1 MENLKIKSV
10 YEFDKN
16 EIEYLNEKY
25 QVTKAVAV
33 CFLGKTKFTLDEKG
47 NVRISG
53 EAAYGAF
60 DKEQWKNI
68 KRIVNGK
75 KHIVGLKNDGTVVAY
90 GDNSNGQCNVADW
103 KNVVSVDIDGD
114 KTIGFTKNGMLETH
128 KKEVILP
135 EEEALELKR
144 PTRNNAVGAALGS
157 SNSAVKNNVKSENVN
172 AQGKCGENASYKLIG
187 NTLYID
193 GTGTLDAKTLA
204 EGSTIFHTSRL
215 RYLPNEIE
223 NVIISDGITEIGD
236 YAFCDCTSL
245 KSITIPNSVKKI
257 GDNAFG
263 GCKALEVITIPRSVT
278 YIGKSAFDYRN
289 NLTINGEAGSYAQR
303 YKKDFE
309 AVTSKNS
316 DNSKEI
322 VRKPKKKAF
331 IFAVVAVLAVVGA
344 VGAVVLGNNNSTV
357 KNNVNTASSANMS
370 SSSYYITSYDD
381 TLYDYELEPSTM
393 PSEGKLS
400 ETITFKLVENTLYID
415 GTGEIFSGLFTE
427 YSNTLQYIEYILLS
441 DGITEIGGY
450 TFDSCENLK
459 SITIPDSVTKIGAYT
474 FKNCTSLKSITVPSS
489 VTEIGEGA
497 FRGCTSLESVTIPR
511 RVINIGEGA
520 FWGCGSLTIHGEAGS
535 YAERYAKEADINF
548 GSI

>member
-10 YEFDKN
+10 YEFDKS

-25 QVTKAVAV
+25 QITKVVAV

-114 KTIGFTKNGMLETH
+114 KTIGFTKNGMLETQ
-128 KKEVILP
+128 KEEVILP

-172 AQGKCGENASYKLIG
+172 AQGRCGENASYKLIG

-193 GTGTLDAKTLA
+193 GTGALDAKTLA
-204 EGSTIFHTSRL
+204 EGSTIFHTSRF
-215 RYLPNEIE
+215 RYLPNKIE
-223 NVIISDGITEIGD
+223 NVIIAKGITEIGD

-257 GDNAFG
+257 GD
-263 GCKALEVITIPRSVT
+263 
-278 YIGKSAFDYRN
+278 
-289 NLTINGEAGSYAQR
+289 
-303 YKKDFE
+303 
-309 AVTSKNS
+309 
-316 DNSKEI
+316 
-322 VRKPKKKAF
+322 
-331 IFAVVAVLAVVGA
+331 
-344 VGAVVLGNNNSTV
+344 
-357 KNNVNTASSANMS
+357 
-370 SSSYYITSYDD
+370 
-381 TLYDYELEPSTM
+381 
-393 PSEGKLS
+393 
-400 ETITFKLVENTLYID
+400 
-415 GTGEIFSGLFTE
+415 
-427 YSNTLQYIEYILLS
+427 
-441 DGITEIGGY
+441 
-450 TFDSCENLK
+450 
-459 SITIPDSVTKIGAYT
+459 KI
-474 FKNCTSLKSITVPSS
+474 I
-489 VTEIGEGA
+489 
-497 FRGCTSLESVTIPR
+497 
-511 RVINIGEGA
+511 
-520 FWGCGSLTIHGEAGS
+520 
-535 YAERYAKEADINF
+535 
-548 GSI
+548 

>member
-10 YEFDKN
+10 YEFDKS

-25 QVTKAVAV
+25 QITKVVAV

-90 GDNSNGQCNVADW
+90 GDNSNGQCNVQDW

-114 KTIGFTKNGMLETH
+114 KTIGFTKNGMLETQ
-128 KKEVILP
+128 KEEVILP

-172 AQGKCGENASYKLIG
+172 AQGRCGENASYKLIG

-193 GTGTLDAKTLA
+193 GTGALDAKTLA
-204 EGSTIFHTSRL
+204 EGSTIFHTSRF
-215 RYLPNEIE
+215 RYLPNKIE
-223 NVIISDGITEIGD
+223 NVIIAKGITEIGD

-278 YIGKSAFDYRN
+278 YIGKSAFDYRD

-316 DNSKEI
+316 DNSKE
-322 VRKPKKKAF
+322 VVKKPKKKAF
-331 IFAVVAVLAVVGA
+331 IFAVV
-344 VGAVVLGNNNSTV
+344 AVVLGNNNSTV
-357 KNNVNTASSANMS
+357 KNNVNTASSANTS
-370 SSSYYITSYDD
+370 SS
-381 TLYDYELEPSTM
+381 
-393 PSEGKLS
+393 SEGKLS
-400 ETITFKLVENTLYID
+400 ETITFRLVGNTLYID

-535 YAERYAKEADINF
+535 YAERYAKENDINF